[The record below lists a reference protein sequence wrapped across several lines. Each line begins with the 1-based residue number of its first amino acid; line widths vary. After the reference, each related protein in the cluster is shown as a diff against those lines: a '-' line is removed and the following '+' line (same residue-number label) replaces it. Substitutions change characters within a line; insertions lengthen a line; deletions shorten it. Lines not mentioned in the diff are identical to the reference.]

1 MKKYCVILCNLGG
14 PDSLDTVEPF
24 LYNLFCDPDIITL
37 PPFMRP
43 FQKILAKNISSKRA
57 PKVAEYYKLI
67 GSKSPLLE
75 ITKKQAA
82 KLQTELQNSKI
93 DADVTIAMRYWH
105 PMIDNVV
112 AKVISDGYEN
122 IILFPLYPQDSITTT
137 GSTINEYNRTL
148 EKLRKPN
155 YPTIIIKNWHDNP
168 DYVSALANTINA
180 KLNELGADTSWD
192 IVFSAHG
199 LPEKLIESGDP
210 YQWQIISTMNAAIK
224 QINNIHKHNTHLS
237 YQSKVGPMKWVGPS
251 TETKLIEIAST
262 GRKNVLV
269 VPIAFVAENS
279 ETVYELDIEYKHIA
293 DELGL
298 NYQRVPC
305 VNDNDDFIKALSKI
319 VQKNIK

>member
-1 MKKYCVILCNLGG
+1 MKKSCVILANLGG

-24 LYNLFCDPDIITL
+24 LYNLFSDPDIITL
-37 PPFMRP
+37 PPFLRP
-43 FQKILAKNISSKRA
+43 FQKNLAKNISSKRA
-57 PKVAEYYKLI
+57 AKVAEYYKLI
-67 GSKSPLLE
+67 GGKSPLLD

-82 KLQTELQNSKI
+82 KLQTELQNSGI

-112 AKVISDGYEN
+112 AKVVSDGYEN
-122 IILFPLYPQDSITTT
+122 MILFPLYPQDSITTT

-148 EKLRKPN
+148 KKLRKPD
-155 YPTIIIKNWHDNP
+155 YPTIIIKDWHDNP
-168 DYVSALANTINA
+168 DYINALANTINA
-180 KLNELGADTSWD
+180 KLAELASDSSWD

-199 LPEKLIESGDP
+199 LPEKLIEAGDP
-210 YQWQIISTMNAAIK
+210 YQWQIIGTMNAAIK
-224 QINNIHKHNTHLS
+224 QINNVHKHNTHLS

-251 TETKLIEIAST
+251 TEAKLKEIAST
-262 GRKNVLV
+262 GRKNVLI

-298 NYQRVPC
+298 NYHRVPC
-305 VNDNDDFIKALSKI
+305 VNDNDDFIKALAQI
-319 VQKNIK
+319 VQKSIK

>member
-1 MKKYCVILCNLGG
+1 MKKYCVILSNLGG

-37 PPFMRP
+37 PPFLRP
-43 FQKILAKNISSKRA
+43 FQKNLAKSISSKRA
-57 PKVAEYYKLI
+57 SKVAEYYRQI
-67 GSKSPLLE
+67 GNKSPLLN

-82 KLQTELQNSKI
+82 KLQAELQNKGI

-148 EKLRKPN
+148 EKLRKPD

-168 DYVSALANTINA
+168 DYISSLANTINT
-180 KLNELGADTSWD
+180 KLAELGSDTSWD

-199 LPEKLIESGDP
+199 LPEKLIEKGDP
-210 YQWQIISTMNAAIK
+210 YQWQIIGTMNAAIK
-224 QINNIHKHNTHLS
+224 QISNIHKHNTHLS

-251 TETKLIEIAST
+251 TEAKLHEIAST

-293 DELGL
+293 DQLGL
-298 NYQRVPC
+298 NYKRVPC
-305 VNDNDDFIKALSKI
+305 VNDNDDFIKALAQI